1 MSGKSNVNKTNLK
14 IILTSG
20 FAMFS
25 MFFGSG
31 NLTFPVL
38 IGIDAQK
45 SFLYA
50 VLGFILTGVCL
61 PLIGLLGIMF
71 LEGDKN
77 KYFSKIGKMPS
88 FILTLVMLLLMGPI
102 GIIPRSASLIH
113 GSFAA
118 LIPNLSIFMFNLFF
132 CILIAALIWQ
142 KNRVIEIIG
151 LYFTPIKL
159 GSIIGLIVIS
169 LIVADHTLTSGIP
182 IIENVKSGIKAGYQ
196 TLDLIASFFFGSAI
210 YGYIKQKI
218 TSQHPQ
224 ATDNELKESI
234 LKSSIQASFIGGGLL
249 SICYFGFVL
258 LGAKY
263 APHLA
268 DITHQKEKFLMV
280 IAKVAM
286 GHYAGIFVATTLFV
300 SCLATC
306 TIVASLFSDFLY
318 EDILKKKISREIS
331 IILTLGLAFT
341 VSLLGFEAIYIL
353 LGTILEWIYPLLMIY
368 AIYIFLISVIKH
380 KKINR

>member
-1 MSGKSNVNKTNLK
+1 MNNNNLK
-14 IILTSG
+14 IVLTSG

-38 IGIDAQK
+38 IGIEAQS

-77 KYFSKIGKMPS
+77 KYFSKMGKIPCFM
-88 FILTLVMLLLMGPI
+88 LTLIMLLLMGPI

-118 LIPNLSIFMFNLFF
+118 LIPDLSIAIFNFFF

-151 LYFTPIKL
+151 IYFTPIKL
-159 GSIIGLIVIS
+159 GSIIGLIIIS
-169 LIVADHTLTSGIP
+169 LIVAEHTLTSGISV
-182 IIENVKSGIKAGYQ
+182 IENIEAGVKAGYQ

-218 TSQHPQ
+218 TTQNPQ
-224 ATDNELKESI
+224 ADETELKDSI
-234 LKSSIQASFIGGGLL
+234 FKCSVKASFIGGALL
-249 SICYFGFVL
+249 SLCYFGFVL

-268 DITHQKEKFLMV
+268 SITNQKEKFLMV
-280 IAKVAM
+280 IAKIAM
-286 GHYAGIFVATTLFV
+286 GNYAGIFVAITLFV

-318 EDILKKKISREIS
+318 EDIFKKRISREIA
-331 IILTLGLAFT
+331 IVLTISLSFT
-341 VSLLGFEAIYIL
+341 VSLLGFEAIYVL
-353 LGTILEWIYPLLMIY
+353 LGTILEWIYPLLMVY
-368 AIYIFLISVIKH
+368 AIYILAISLIKYS
-380 KKINR
+380 KKNQECMA